1 MRTFLFLLLSCNL
14 IFSQNIII
22 NEVLTSS
29 TSFIDEDNEASD
41 WIELFNQSNNLIN
54 LEGFYLS
61 DDENN
66 LTKWQFPNLSLNPNS
81 YLLIYCSGKDKKS
94 NEIHT
99 NFKISS
105 NGEVIFLSN
114 KSGEL
119 ISRLD
124 VPKLIND
131 ISYGKSI
138 LNENYVYY
146 TNPTPKLKNSND
158 EFLGIVDSKITFSNN
173 GGILQNSINLEIMGN
188 DSDEKIVY
196 TIDTNNPD
204 ANSKV
209 YTQPISINE
218 NTVIRARIIKEKYI
232 SSISES
238 RTYIFNEDYN
248 LPVIC
253 LVSNDNDLFNEE
265 TGIYVRGPN
274 AESNWPYYGANF
286 WKDIEIP
293 VHFSYYD
300 KEESMPVYLNAGLK
314 IFGGTSRSNEQ
325 RSFSIHKRNKYD
337 DQEIKFPFFKN
348 FNYDEFESLIL
359 RNAANDWLK
368 ANLRDAA
375 FSQVMVDSGLDYQDY
390 HSVKVYLN
398 GKYWGLYHLREKHNE
413 HMLSSKHNVDANEIT
428 RLEHIGAHMEGD
440 EKYYNEWLENMN
452 LYENNDLSID

>member
-173 GGILQNSINLEIMGN
+173 GGST
-188 DSDEKIVY
+188 K
-196 TIDTNNPD
+196 
-204 ANSKV
+204 
-209 YTQPISINE
+209 
-218 NTVIRARIIKEKYI
+218 
-232 SSISES
+232 
-238 RTYIFNEDYN
+238 
-248 LPVIC
+248 
-253 LVSNDNDLFNEE
+253 
-265 TGIYVRGPN
+265 
-274 AESNWPYYGANF
+274 
-286 WKDIEIP
+286 
-293 VHFSYYD
+293 
-300 KEESMPVYLNAGLK
+300 
-314 IFGGTSRSNEQ
+314 FGKS
-325 RSFSIHKRNKYD
+325 
-337 DQEIKFPFFKN
+337 
-348 FNYDEFESLIL
+348 
-359 RNAANDWLK
+359 
-368 ANLRDAA
+368 
-375 FSQVMVDSGLDYQDY
+375 
-390 HSVKVYLN
+390 
-398 GKYWGLYHLREKHNE
+398 
-413 HMLSSKHNVDANEIT
+413 
-428 RLEHIGAHMEGD
+428 
-440 EKYYNEWLENMN
+440 
-452 LYENNDLSID
+452 